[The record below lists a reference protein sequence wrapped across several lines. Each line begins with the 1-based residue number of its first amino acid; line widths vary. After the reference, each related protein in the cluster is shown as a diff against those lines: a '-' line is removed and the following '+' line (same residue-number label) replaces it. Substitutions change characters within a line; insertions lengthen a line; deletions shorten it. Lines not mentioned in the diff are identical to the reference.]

1 MLRQRLPLELVEMIM
16 RKTHELNFQD
26 SLNTIKYNLIWIR
39 HEGEYSFL
47 LHETQNYYEKLIQWE
62 DGEPVPIHSYRARS

>member
-1 MLRQRLPLELVEMIM
+1 M
-16 RKTHELNFQD
+16 KTAHQLNFKD
-26 SLNTIKYNLIWIR
+26 CLNTIKYNLIWIR

-62 DGEPVPIHSYRARS
+62 HGEPVAVHTNRARR